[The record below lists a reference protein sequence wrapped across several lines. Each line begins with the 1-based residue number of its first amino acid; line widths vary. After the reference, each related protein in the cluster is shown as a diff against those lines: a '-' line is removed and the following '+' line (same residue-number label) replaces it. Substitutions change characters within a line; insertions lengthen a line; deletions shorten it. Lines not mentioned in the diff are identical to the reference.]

1 VLSGSGGGNPKLKGD
16 DFLHEAMRQVAEKM
30 GDCVQLLVF
39 GQPCP
44 PQYKNLAYKTHWLG
58 SVKDDFAMATI
69 YSAADLMVV
78 PSRQDNLPNTAVEAN
93 ACETPVV
100 AFNIGGLPDI
110 VEHKVSGWLAKPFEV
125 EDLAAGIQWLLED
138 PVRLNA
144 FSKAAR
150 HNIESKFSPKVIVDQ
165 YLRVYEDAIGR
176 SVL

>member
-1 VLSGSGGGNPKLKGD
+1 
-16 DFLHEAMRQVAEKM
+16 
-30 GDCVQLLVF
+30 
-39 GQPCP
+39 
-44 PQYKNLAYKTHWLG
+44 
-58 SVKDDFAMATI
+58 
-69 YSAADLMVV
+69 
-78 PSRQDNLPNTAVEAN
+78 
-93 ACETPVV
+93 
-100 AFNIGGLPDI
+100 
-110 VEHKVSGWLAKPFEV
+110 LAKPFEV